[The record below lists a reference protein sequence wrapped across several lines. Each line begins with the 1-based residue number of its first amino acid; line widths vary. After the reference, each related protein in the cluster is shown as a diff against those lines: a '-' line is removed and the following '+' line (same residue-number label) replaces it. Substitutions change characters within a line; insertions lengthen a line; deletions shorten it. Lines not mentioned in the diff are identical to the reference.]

1 MKKCVIIF
9 ILIISV
15 FSYSGQIIYVSVELG
30 LQLYKVNIG
39 NCTSTLIASYPNGPM
54 LATDIAVT
62 PNGQLWG
69 TDGGQIFKIDT
80 VNGNRSNPFT
90 IGVYSGSNSMADLND
105 STLLVTGDGNLYQ
118 ISTTTGSLT
127 LMSNNIQFN
136 GDLTWYDQHLYGSTG
151 YTLMKLK
158 LSNDNMSIVSR
169 TTISSEDE
177 YKAFQNY
184 GLGTAAF
191 QNDINYIIGSAWYN
205 LIKLCPLN
213 CYYMPVCPNLFSQDK
228 TISGIA
234 SRRLAPQVP
243 EPTMCQG
250 NFVGISS
257 LANNTEQGVTIS
269 PNPGNEATRIL
280 FSRKH
285 QTINIV
291 LCDALGKPVLNL
303 TAFDVKTLDIP
314 LSNINNGVY
323 LTQITVDSNTYYQKL
338 IVSHE

>member
-15 FSYSGQIIYVSVELG
+15 FSYSGQTIYVSVELG
-30 LQLYKVNIG
+30 LQLYKVDIG
-39 NCTSTLIASYPNGPM
+39 NCTSTLIASYSNGPM
-54 LATDIAVT
+54 IATDIAVT

-80 VNGNRSNPFT
+80 VTGYRSNPFT

-118 ISTTTGSLT
+118 ISTITGSLT
-127 LMSNNIQFN
+127 LMGNNIQLN
-136 GDLTWYDQHLYGSTG
+136 GDLTWYDQHLYGSIG
-151 YTLMKLK
+151 YTLLKMK
-158 LSNDNMSIVSR
+158 LSNDNMSIVDR
-169 TTISSEDE
+169 TTVSPIDD

-205 LIKLCPLN
+205 LIKLCPIN
-213 CYYMPVCPNLFSQDK
+213 CYYLPICPNLFSQDK

-234 SRRLAPQVP
+234 SRRLAPQLP

-257 LANNTEQGVTIS
+257 SGNYTEQGVTIS
-269 PNPGNEATRIL
+269 PNPGNEATQIH

-291 LCDALGKPVLNL
+291 LYDALGKPALISTGL
-303 TAFDVKTLDIP
+303 DTKTIDIP
-314 LSNINNGVY
+314 LSRISSGVY
-323 LTQITVDSNTYYQKL
+323 LLQITVDSGTQYRKL